1 MRGRGRGLFVSPT
14 ALDAK
19 NLRYLRGGFVTRP
32 GLENVFTGT
41 AAVGAKATHIGQLIT
56 QENERQVLVVTS
68 DGQLWREPDAGVA
81 LTNLKND
88 WAKGSLISGATIG
101 HSATL
106 FDREHLAISDS
117 SRIGVGSPL
126 LWDRTNLDRMSPS
139 GPGKS
144 HTLVLGAAGSNT
156 NGIHKV
162 VVIFVTRTGHLT
174 TPSDSVEITVTGNA
188 KIDVSNIPTGPD
200 WVVQRIIAMTEADG
214 ATYFYDPSAMV
225 IDDNTTTTLTI
236 DIADASLIALNNVD
250 NLFRLE
256 SLPEVAGMV
265 AYRDRIVTWGVRK
278 RILLPNLDFDGG
290 FDPAVPA
297 VPAGW
302 VASSTVV
309 VNEGPNDPTAAS
321 VVGGGWT
328 NPTNIF
334 TSDNVYAT
342 NITPASGE
350 ILRAE
355 TFAFG
360 IPGGATIQGI
370 IVKIERKRFSSG
382 DISDLRVQLK
392 KAAAVGGNKASA
404 VGWPIVDTV
413 RTYGS
418 STDLWGTTWTVAEI
432 NASNF
437 GVELEAQTDDGLP
450 RAEVDHITITVFYT
464 VAGGGSAGGAKE
476 ESVVYLGHSYKITGD
491 GAADIRGDIQQAIAT
506 DFAEIN
512 FPINTK
518 IRFRVRAR
526 RSSGLL
532 AGAVRFA
539 LDNTDSVFLLTAA
552 TLTTEWA
559 VYESSPILI
568 QDLPTILTLRG
579 DSDGTNPLTNLES
592 VYVDAI
598 GIAPDNEPFQA
609 SVLRVSDPVAPQSF
623 DGVRGIM
630 NVSPD
635 DGQKVVSCFVF
646 RGMLF
651 IVKERS
657 LYVTRDDGVNP
668 PALWTVDFVDKVGC
682 DGVHAVAVAGQSFAL
697 LLYRDG
703 IYVIRGL
710 LPQDISDELQDSPV
724 GLPSMD
730 DREEAEAYRN
740 HIAIEDE
747 KTEAH
752 FAIVRSGDTWPER
765 VFKLN
770 YRHGWGMEQRRWSY
784 DEFKITASDLTVGAS
799 ALIQEATKQRIFF
812 GAETGDIERHEGNDD
827 LGNDIATNWRS
838 AYLSFLGLAGARGK
852 SIFNAVVMH
861 GETLGTSPELD
872 INGYK
877 MDNTQVVLINNAT
890 LSLATLFERRIN
902 QIVEKMSFEINVAGT
917 GDPRVAI
924 DSLVL
929 YGRPL
934 HLSGAM

>member
-1 MRGRGRGLFVSPT
+1 MSLNGLVPLEISDFGGLYTSISTLLDAPVASRRVRGRGRGLFVAPT

-32 GLENVFTGT
+32 GLESVFTGT
-41 AAVGAKATHIGQLIT
+41 AATGAKATHIGQLIT
-56 QENERQVLVVTS
+56 QKDQRQVLVMTS

-88 WAKGSLISGATIG
+88 WAKGPPISGATIG

-117 SRIGVGSPL
+117 NQVGVAPPL
-126 LWDRTNLDRMSPS
+126 TWDRTNLDKLSPS

-144 HTLVLGAAGSNT
+144 HTLALGAAGVNT
-156 NGIHKV
+156 NGVHKV
-162 VVIFVTRTGHLT
+162 VILFVTRNGYITNA
-174 TPSDSVEITVTGNA
+174 SDPVEITVTTTLQ
-188 KIDVSNIPTGPD
+188 IDVSNIPTGPD
-200 WVVQRIIAMTEADG
+200 WVVQRIVAMTEAG
-214 ATYFYDPSAMV
+214 GTNYFYDPGTMV
-225 IDDNTTTTLTI
+225 IDDNTATTLSI
-236 DIADASLIALNNVD
+236 NVADAALVALNNVND
-250 NLFRLE
+250 RLRLE
-256 SLPEVAGMV
+256 PLPECAGLLTYNDRLVAWGM
-265 AYRDRIVTWGVRK
+265 RK
-278 RILLPNLDFDGG
+278 QIPLPNLDFNGG
-290 FDPAVPA
+290 FDPAAPT

-302 VASSTVV
+302 TLST
-309 VNEGPNDPTAAS
+309 
-321 VVGGGWT
+321 
-328 NPTNIF
+328 
-334 TSDNVYAT
+334 
-342 NITPASGE
+342 
-350 ILRAE
+350 
-355 TFAFG
+355 
-360 IPGGATIQGI
+360 
-370 IVKIERKRFSSG
+370 
-382 DISDLRVQLK
+382 
-392 KAAAVGGNKASA
+392 
-404 VGWPIVDTV
+404 
-413 RTYGS
+413 
-418 STDLWGTTWTVAEI
+418 
-432 NASNF
+432 
-437 GVELEAQTDDGLP
+437 
-450 RAEVDHITITVFYT
+450 
-464 VAGGGSAGGAKE
+464 AGGAKE
-476 ESVVYLGHSYKITGD
+476 TTTVYLGHAYKITGD
-491 GAADIRGDIQQAIAT
+491 GGAGDRGRIILSISQA
-506 DFAEIN
+506 FANAHFQIG
-512 FPINTK
+512 K
-518 IRFRVRAR
+518 KYSFRVRAR
-526 RSSGLL
+526 RSSGLT
-532 AGAVRFA
+532 AGRLRVLLVGGVTQELSVTFSQLTTSFQVFEGAFTAGVTTDFPTSIELSGASSGGNMTSGEDIFVDEVQIIREDQPYQASIVRFS
-539 LDNTDSVFLLTAA
+539 NV
-552 TLTTEWA
+552 
-559 VYESSPILI
+559 
-568 QDLPTILTLRG
+568 
-579 DSDGTNPLTNLES
+579 
-592 VYVDAI
+592 
-598 GIAPDNEPFQA
+598 NEPEA
-609 SVLRVSDPVAPQSF
+609 F
-623 DGVRGIM
+623 DGINGFITVD
-630 NVSPD
+630 PD
-635 DGQKVVSCFVF
+635 DGEKVVSCFVF

-657 LYVTRDDGVNP
+657 LHVTKDDGINP
-668 PALWTVDFVDKVGC
+668 PAFWRRDFVDKVGC
-682 DGVHAVAVAGQSFAL
+682 DSVHSTAVAGQSFAL

-784 DEFKITASDLTVGAS
+784 DEFKIGASDLTIGAS

-827 LGNDIATNWRS
+827 LGNDIETNWRS

-917 GDPRVAI
+917 GDPRVSV

-929 YGRPL
+929 YGRPF

>member
-1 MRGRGRGLFVSPT
+1 MSLNGLVPLEISDFGGLYTSIATLLDAPVSTRRVRGRGRGLFVAPT

-32 GLENVFTGT
+32 GLESVFTGI
-41 AAVGAKATHIGQLIT
+41 ASAGSKATHIGQLIT
-56 QENERQVLVVTS
+56 QEDLRQLLVVTS
-68 DGQLWREPDAGVA
+68 DGRLYREPDAGSV
-81 LTNLKND
+81 LTLLKDD
-88 WAKGSLISGATIG
+88 WASASSAGISGAAIG

-117 SRIGVGSPL
+117 RRVGVGSPL
-126 LWDRTNLDRMSPS
+126 TWDRTNLDRLSPT
-139 GPGKS
+139 GPGKA
-144 HTLVLGAAGSNT
+144 HTLALGAAGSNT
-156 NGIHKV
+156 NGVHKV
-162 VVIFVTRTGHLT
+162 VVIFVTRNGYLT
-174 TPSDSVEITVTGNA
+174 TPSDSVEITVTTTLQ
-188 KIDVSNIPTGPD
+188 IDVSNIPTGPD
-200 WVVQRIIAMTEADG
+200 WVVQRIIAMTEAGG
-214 ATYFYDPSAMV
+214 ATYFYDPDNMV

-236 DIADASLIALNNVD
+236 DIADASLITLNNVD
-250 NLFRLE
+250 NLFRRE
-256 SLPEVAGMV
+256 SLPEPAGFV
-265 AYRDRIVTWGVRK
+265 SYRDRLLAWGMRAS
-278 RILLPNLDFDGG
+278 IPLLNLDFDGG
-290 FDPAVPA
+290 FDPATA
-297 VPAGW
+297 ELPAGW
-302 VASSTVV
+302 TTGASFAGA
-309 VNEGPNDPTAAS
+309 EQE
-321 VVGGGWT
+321 
-328 NPTNIF
+328 TNIAN
-334 TSDNVYAT
+334 T
-342 NITPASGE
+342 
-350 ILRAE
+350 
-355 TFAFG
+355 
-360 IPGGATIQGI
+360 
-370 IVKIERKRFSSG
+370 
-382 DISDLRVQLK
+382 
-392 KAAAVGGNKASA
+392 
-404 VGWPIVDTV
+404 
-413 RTYGS
+413 
-418 STDLWGTTWTVAEI
+418 
-432 NASNF
+432 
-437 GVELEAQTDDGLP
+437 
-450 RAEVDHITITVFYT
+450 
-464 VAGGGSAGGAKE
+464 
-476 ESVVYLGHSYKITGD
+476 YLGHAFKINGD
-491 GAADIRGDIQQAIAT
+491 GATATRGEIKLPISAAFARAHFEIGKKYRIRARLAGTLSGAGSIDIRLTGVGGFLVVPLSSLAGPGNFIPFEATLNALTAFPTEVVVKGTGTMGATDDAWIDDIQI
-506 DFAEIN
+506 
-512 FPINTK
+512 FPDEPP
-518 IRFRVRAR
+518 F
-526 RSSGLL
+526 
-532 AGAVRFA
+532 
-539 LDNTDSVFLLTAA
+539 
-552 TLTTEWA
+552 
-559 VYESSPILI
+559 ESSL
-568 QDLPTILTLRG
+568 
-579 DSDGTNPLTNLES
+579 
-592 VYVDAI
+592 
-598 GIAPDNEPFQA
+598 
-609 SVLRVSDPVAPQSF
+609 LRVSDPSDPEAF
-623 DGVRGIM
+623 DGVKGLIS
-630 NVSPD
+630 VSPD
-635 DGQKVVSCFVF
+635 DGEQIVNAFEF
-646 RGMLF
+646 RGLLF

-730 DREEAEAYRN
+730 DRNEAEAYRN

-784 DEFKITASDLTVGAS
+784 DEFKITGSDLTIGAS

-827 LGNDIATNWRS
+827 LGNDIETNWRS

-877 MDNTQVVLINNAT
+877 MDNTKVVLINNAT

-929 YGRPL
+929 YGRPF